1 MDHFNVVLFALH
13 SYHWPEKI
21 TKSKIVHTGWSLFAN
36 HDIVSRHVTSTCHF
50 VGFKGVAI
58 SSLSFRVRGLIF
70 SKLRSPL
77 PVSEDQTNKPSLNQY
92 RVNHSLSCPIE
103 KKLTSLNV
111 FMQYCHESISVGAR
125 LLMEETDSMP
135 CKDKLLIISL
145 GATQKP

>member
-13 SYHWPEKI
+13 GYHWPEKI
-21 TKSKIVHTGWSLFAN
+21 TKSKIVHTGWTLFAN

-50 VGFKGVAI
+50 VDFKGVAI

-103 KKLTSLNV
+103 KKNLP
-111 FMQYCHESISVGAR
+111 R
-125 LLMEETDSMP
+125 
-135 CKDKLLIISL
+135 
-145 GATQKP
+145 